1 MSIIKSQELMKVSS
15 LTTTVAEYLI
25 SRLKTIGIRH
35 IFGVPGDYVLKL
47 MDYIVD
53 SPIELINTCNE
64 LNAGYAADAY
74 GRLNGVG
81 ALCVT
86 YGVGGLSLVNALA
99 GAYAEEVPLVV
110 ISGAPKTSARGHH
123 LLMHHTTGDYSLQ
136 QSIFDQVTVAAVTI
150 TNPNQAADKI
160 DHAITACLR
169 YKRPVYIEIPL
180 DIVTQPCVVPVSLNL
195 PSAAD
200 NIRNS
205 VGETAYRPSLEEA
218 VNEAVEW
225 LENSQYPVILAG
237 VELHRYDIEEQ
248 LRKLVKITGYPIA
261 TTLLGKSSLS
271 EMHPQF
277 IGTYVGGL
285 SRDYVRQRVETADCI
300 LCLGAIMSD
309 INLGGYTADLDK
321 SKLINANSETVKIKH
336 HYYSPIYLGDFIEG
350 LIERLQHRD
359 YNTLNIH
366 PATEALENHFEILPD
381 QKLTNARFY
390 QRMNSFIE
398 DSHTVIAETG
408 DAILATI
415 DLLIHQNTHYL
426 AQAFYMSIGYSLPAC
441 LGASLALPE
450 NRVILFIGDGSF
462 QMTCQELST
471 IIRFGLNPIIFLI
484 NNDGYTI
491 ERMIHDNTYNDIQP
505 WKYHQ
510 LPQVFGDCFSCE
522 VRTEAELE
530 AALETAK
537 ANINQPSFI
546 EVHLDRLDCC
556 KPLSRLTSTLQS

>member
-1 MSIIKSQELMKVSS
+1 MS
-15 LTTTVAEYLI
+15 LTPSLELPEFSSTNPTVADYLI

-47 MDYIVD
+47 MDYILE
-53 SPIELINTCNE
+53 SSIQLINTCNE

-99 GAYAEEVPLVV
+99 GAYAEEVPLIV
-110 ISGAPKTSARGHH
+110 ISGAPKTSARGNH
-123 LLMHHTTGDYSLQ
+123 LLMHHTTGDYNLQ
-136 QSIFDQVTVAAVTI
+136 LSIFDKVTVAAVTI
-150 TNPNQAADKI
+150 THPNQAAEKI
-160 DHAITACLR
+160 DQAIMACLR
-169 YKRPVYIEIPL
+169 YKRPVYIEIPA
-180 DIVTQPCVVPVSLNL
+180 DIVDQSCVVPRFLYI

-200 NIRNS
+200 SLRAS
-205 VGETAYRPSLEEA
+205 VGEGYHPSLEEA

-225 LENSQYPVILAG
+225 LETSQYPVILAG
-237 VELHRYDIEEQ
+237 VELHRYGIEAQ
-248 LRKLVKITGYPIA
+248 LRKLVEVTGYPIA

-285 SRDYVRQRVETADCI
+285 SREYVQQRVETADCI

-309 INLGGYTADLDK
+309 MNLGGYTAQLNIN
-321 SKLINANSETVKIKH
+321 KLINANSETVKVKH

-350 LIERLQHRD
+350 LIARLPHRA
-359 YNTLNIH
+359 YETLEIK
-366 PATEALENHFEILPD
+366 PASEILSRTFEVKPE
-381 QKLTNARFY
+381 QQLTNARFY
-390 QRMNSFIE
+390 QRMNSFV
-398 DSHTVIAETG
+398 DQNCTVISETG
-408 DAILATI
+408 DSILATI
-415 DLLIHQNTHYL
+415 DLLIHQDTHFIG
-426 AQAFYMSIGYSLPAC
+426 QAFYMSIGYTLPAC
-441 LGASLALPE
+441 LGAALALPE
-450 NRVILFIGDGSF
+450 QRVILFIGDGSF

-471 IIRFGLNPIIFLI
+471 VIRLGLNPIIFLI

-491 ERMIHDNTYNDIQP
+491 ERMIHDGAYNNIQP

-510 LPQVFGDCFSCE
+510 LPQVFGECLSCE

-530 AALETAK
+530 AALEKTK
-537 ANINQPSFI
+537 ANLTQPSFI
-546 EVHLDRLDCC
+546 EIHLDRFDCC
-556 KPLSRLTSTLQS
+556 KPLARLTSTLKS

>member
-1 MSIIKSQELMKVSS
+1 MSLTQSQELIKVSS
-15 LTTTVAEYLI
+15 LTITVAEYLI
-25 SRLKTIGIRH
+25 SRLNTIGIRH

-47 MDYIVD
+47 MDYMID

-110 ISGAPKTSARGHH
+110 ISGAPKTSARGNN
-123 LLMHHTTGDYSLQ
+123 LLMHHTTGDYNLQ
-136 QSIFDQVTVAAVTI
+136 QSIFEQVTVAAVNI
-150 TNPNQAADKI
+150 THPNQAANKI

-180 DIVTQPCVVPVSLNL
+180 DIVTQPCIVPVSLNL
-195 PSAAD
+195 PSTAD

-205 VGETAYRPSLEEA
+205 VGEAVYQPSLAEA
-218 VNEAVEW
+218 VNEAVDW
-225 LENSQYPVILAG
+225 LEQSQYPVILAG
-237 VELHRYDIEEQ
+237 VELHRYNIEAQ
-248 LRKLVKITGYPIA
+248 LQKLVEITGYPIA

-285 SRDYVRQRVETADCI
+285 SRESVRQRVETADCI

-309 INLGGYTADLDK
+309 INLGGYTAHLDDN
-321 SKLINANSETVKIKH
+321 KLINANSETVKIKH

-350 LIERLQHRD
+350 LIHKLQHRD
-359 YNTLNIH
+359 YHTLNIQS
-366 PATEALENHFEILPD
+366 AAIALENTIEIQPNE
-381 QKLTNARFY
+381 KLTNARFY
-390 QRMNSFIE
+390 QRMNAFIE
-398 DSHTVIAETG
+398 DNHTVIAETG

-415 DLLIHQNTHYL
+415 DLLIHQNTHYV

-441 LGASLALPE
+441 LGAALAFPE
-450 NRVILFIGDGSF
+450 KRAILFIGDGSF

-471 IIRFGLNPIIFLI
+471 IIRLGLNPIIFLI

-530 AALETAK
+530 TALETAK

-546 EVHLDRLDCC
+546 EIHLDRLDCC
-556 KPLSRLTSTLQS
+556 QPLARLTSTLKN

>member
-1 MSIIKSQELMKVSS
+1 MSLIESPELMKVSP

-47 MDYIVD
+47 MDYIVE

-99 GAYAEEVPLVV
+99 GAYAEEVPLIV
-110 ISGAPKTSARGHH
+110 ISGAPKTSARGNH
-123 LLMHHTTGDYSLQ
+123 LLMHHTTGDYNLQ
-136 QSIFDQVTVAAVTI
+136 QSIFEKVTVAAVTI

-160 DHAITACLR
+160 DDAITACLR
-169 YKRPVYIEIPL
+169 YKRPVYIEIPV
-180 DIVTQPCVVPVSLNL
+180 DIVTQPCVVPVSLNV
-195 PSAAD
+195 PSAAESL
-200 NIRNS
+200 RNS
-205 VGETAYRPSLEEA
+205 IGEKAYRPSLEEA

-225 LENSQYPVILAG
+225 LEQSQSPVILAG
-237 VELHRYDIEEQ
+237 VELHRYDIAEQ
-248 LRKLVKITGYPIA
+248 LQKLVEVTGYPIA
-261 TTLLGKSSLS
+261 TTLLGKSNLS

-309 INLGGYTADLDK
+309 INLGGYTAHLDD

-350 LIERLQHRD
+350 LIHKLQHRD
-359 YNTLNIH
+359 DKTLNIH
-366 PATEALENHFEILPD
+366 SAAEALEDSFEVQPESA
-381 QKLTNARFY
+381 LTNARFY

-398 DSHTVIAETG
+398 ENYTIIAETG

-415 DLLIHQNTHYL
+415 DLLIHQNTHYI

-441 LGASLALPE
+441 LGASLALPK
-450 NRVILFIGDGSF
+450 NRVVLFIGDGSF

-471 IIRFGLNPIIFLI
+471 IIRLGLNPIIFLI

-530 AALETAK
+530 TALETAK

-546 EVHLDRLDCC
+546 EVHLDRFDCC
-556 KPLSRLTSTLQS
+556 QPLARLTSTLKS

>member
-1 MSIIKSQELMKVSS
+1 MSLTQSLELSKISS
-15 LTTTVAEYLI
+15 LTTTVAEYLV
-25 SRLKTIGIRH
+25 SRLTTIGIRH

-47 MDYIVD
+47 MDYILD

-99 GAYAEEVPLVV
+99 GAYAEEVPLIV
-110 ISGAPKTSARGHH
+110 ISGAPKTAAQGNH
-123 LLMHHTTGDYSLQ
+123 LLMHHTTGDYHLQ
-136 QSIFDQVTVAAVTI
+136 QSIFEKVTVAAMTI
-150 TNPNQAADKI
+150 THANQAADKI

-169 YKRPVYIEIPL
+169 YKRPVYIEIPV
-180 DIVTQPCVVPVSLNL
+180 DIVEQPCLSPLRLDV
-195 PSAAD
+195 PSAAETLRAS
-200 NIRNS
+200 I
-205 VGETAYRPSLEEA
+205 GEKAYRPSLEEA
-218 VNEAVEW
+218 IHEAVEW
-225 LENSQYPVILAG
+225 LENSQSPVILAG
-237 VELHRYDIEEQ
+237 VELHRYGIEEHLQ
-248 LRKLVKITGYPIA
+248 KLVEVTGYPIA

-285 SRDYVRQRVETADCI
+285 SREYVQQRVEKADCI

-309 INLGGYTADLDK
+309 INLGGYTADLDP

-350 LIERLQHRD
+350 LIEKLQYRA
-359 YNTLNIH
+359 YKTLNIK
-366 PATEALENHFEILPD
+366 PASDLLNKTFEVQPE

-390 QRMNSFIE
+390 QRMNSLIE
-398 DSHTVIAETG
+398 EHHTVIAETG

-415 DLLIHQNTHYL
+415 DLLIHQDTHFIG
-426 AQAFYMSIGYSLPAC
+426 QAFYMSIGYTLPAC
-441 LGASLALPE
+441 LGAALALPSH
-450 NRVILFIGDGSF
+450 RVILFIGDGSF

-471 IIRFGLNPIIFLI
+471 IIRLGLNPIIFLI

-491 ERMIHDNTYNDIQP
+491 ERMIHDNDYNDIQP
-505 WKYHQ
+505 WNYHQ
-510 LPQVFGDCFSCE
+510 LPSVFGDCFSCE
-522 VRTEAELE
+522 VRTEGELE
-530 AALETAK
+530 SALETAK
-537 ANINQPSFI
+537 SNVNHPSFI
-546 EVHLDRLDCC
+546 EIHLDRLDCC
-556 KPLSRLTSTLQS
+556 QPLARLTSTLKS